1 MTLNAVDFVGLV
13 MPPIIQILAK
23 DIPVEKEKE
32 RFLATTAICLALAVI
47 LKWNE
52 LILGSYEQVLA
63 SFGVIFIEAQAVY
76 KLYFKNSA
84 LRDVMDKRLTPDEQ
98 PAG

>member
-1 MTLNAVDFVGLV
+1 MTVNAVDFVGLV

-23 DIPVEKEKE
+23 DIPAEKEKE
-32 RFLATTAICLALAVI
+32 RFLATIAICLALAII
-47 LKWNE
+47 LRWNE
-52 LILGSYEQVLA
+52 VILGSYEQVLG
-63 SFGVIFIEAQAVY
+63 SFGIIFIEAQTVY

-84 LRDVMDKRLTPDEQ
+84 LKDEMDKRLTPDEQ